1 MKLTDVMKGVVVKEW
16 QGSQEAEVSGLA
28 YESKKVVRG
37 SIFCTWKGKK
47 SDGHAFV
54 PDAVERGAVAVV
66 AERKTVDATIPRIR
80 VENGRRA
87 LGRMAAN
94 FYGNPS
100 REIQVIGVTGTNGK
114 TSTAMLLQSLFE
126 GAGLR
131 CGLLGTIGN
140 DLGKGRQAAKQT
152 TPEAL
157 DLQAML
163 AEMRENGCRAASI
176 EVSSHALD
184 QGRTEGVNFAG
195 GIFTNLGRDHLD
207 YHENLA
213 AYESAKGK
221 LFEGLEAGAF
231 AVIQHEDPVGV
242 RMVARCRPGV
252 RVMTYGVER
261 GNVHTRNLQM
271 GVGGS
276 SFVLCTPEGEVP
288 ATLPWLGR
296 FNVANALAAATAAM
310 QGGWSAE
317 KVAAGLSRA
326 PVVPGRMER
335 VPNAGEISVLVDY
348 AHTAEAVGAAL
359 STLRPLTKGALWVV
373 VGAGGDRDKGKRP
386 AMAAAAAEWA
396 DRVVLT
402 SDNPRGEDPKTI
414 LREMAMGLPAGK
426 PAQIMEDRS
435 EAIRMAVL
443 SATAGDVVLIA
454 GKGHEEFQEIQ
465 GEKIPFSDRRE
476 VERALAERSRA

>member
-1 MKLTDVMKGVVVKEW
+1 M
-16 QGSQEAEVSGLA
+16 
-28 YESKKVVRG
+28 
-37 SIFCTWKGKK
+37 
-47 SDGHAFV
+47 
-54 PDAVERGAVAVV
+54 
-66 AERKTVDATIPRIR
+66 
-80 VENGRRA
+80 
-87 LGRMAAN
+87 
-94 FYGNPS
+94 
-100 REIQVIGVTGTNGK
+100 
-114 TSTAMLLQSLFE
+114 
-126 GAGLR
+126 
-131 CGLLGTIGN
+131 
-140 DLGKGRQAAKQT
+140 
-152 TPEAL
+152 
-157 DLQAML
+157 
-163 AEMRENGCRAASI
+163 
-176 EVSSHALD
+176 
-184 QGRTEGVNFAG
+184 
-195 GIFTNLGRDHLD
+195 
-207 YHENLA
+207 
-213 AYESAKGK
+213 
-221 LFEGLEAGAF
+221 
-231 AVIQHEDPVGV
+231 
-242 RMVARCRPGV
+242 
-252 RVMTYGVER
+252 
-261 GNVHTRNLQM
+261 
-271 GVGGS
+271 
-276 SFVLCTPEGEVP
+276 LCTPEGEVP

-296 FNVANALAAATAAM
+296 FNVANALAAVTAAM

-426 PAQIMEDRS
+426 PAQILENRS
-435 EAIRMAVL
+435 EAIRVAVL

>member
-1 MKLTDVMKGVVVKEW
+1 
-16 QGSQEAEVSGLA
+16 
-28 YESKKVVRG
+28 
-37 SIFCTWKGKK
+37 
-47 SDGHAFV
+47 
-54 PDAVERGAVAVV
+54 
-66 AERKTVDATIPRIR
+66 
-80 VENGRRA
+80 
-87 LGRMAAN
+87 
-94 FYGNPS
+94 
-100 REIQVIGVTGTNGK
+100 
-114 TSTAMLLQSLFE
+114 LLQSLFE

-140 DLGKGRQAAKQT
+140 DVGKGRQAAKQT

-231 AVIQHEDPVGV
+231 AVIYQEDPVGV

-261 GNVHTRNLQM
+261 GDVHTRNLQM

-426 PAQIMEDRS
+426 PAQILENRS